1 MYSIDCC
8 AEQIAVG
15 YLQGIGDRGGVELE
29 GLSSQPAGWDIG
41 KSSYHNESADMGVD
55 DAVDSRASGVL

>member
-1 MYSIDCC
+1 MYSLDRR
-8 AEQIAVG
+8 AEQIVIG
-15 YLQGIGDRGGVELE
+15 YLQGIGDGSGVDLE

-41 KSSYHNESADMGVD
+41 KIGYHNESADMGVD